1 MATGRRERKA
11 AERRLKA
18 AHFPTH
24 TTLEGFDF
32 VARPS
37 INKMLLCEL
46 ARCEYID
53 RRENVLF
60 VGNRG
65 TGKTHLA
72 IALGVAACARGYRLR
87 FHRLTELAMLLMEAR
102 DERSLLCLRARLAK
116 LDVLILDELG
126 YVPAS
131 KIGAELLFDVIS
143 GACERTSL
151 IVTANLT
158 FESWTEVLGSK

>member
-53 RRENVLF
+53 RRENVLL

-65 TGKTHLA
+65 TGKTHW
-72 IALGVAACARGYRLR
+72 
-87 FHRLTELAMLLMEAR
+87 
-102 DERSLLCLRARLAK
+102 RSLWAWPPVRGATGC
-116 LDVLILDELG
+116 
-126 YVPAS
+126 AS
-131 KIGAELLFDVIS
+131 
-143 GACERTSL
+143 
-151 IVTANLT
+151 TA
-158 FESWTEVLGSK
+158 